1 MLLEIKL
8 KYYNST
14 AKIGFNTWRE
24 IYDCKDQRWIK
35 ADYHLGRI
43 VYGKE
48 RISYTKI
55 KSGIDVNNFIA
66 QQYCPF

>member
-8 KYYNST
+8 KYYSSRLRL
-14 AKIGFNTWRE
+14 GFNNWRE
-24 IYDCKDQRWIK
+24 IYDCNEQRWIK

-43 VYGKE
+43 VYGSS
-48 RISYTKI
+48 RLPYNKI
-55 KSGIDVNNFIA
+55 KKQIDTNNFLA